1 MSLLGLGAEP
11 KTLGFLQMTLRAIII
26 YLGALAMMRLG
37 GDRRFGGR
45 YTDFDVVLSITFG
58 SLLSRAING
67 SGPLWVT
74 LVAGCV
80 LVAMNRIFAF
90 IAGHSRLFSQL
101 ISGKSLTLIQDG
113 KIQSDNMSK
122 AHISQTDLM
131 SAIRSNAHLS
141 ELSEVKVARLE
152 RSGQVS
158 VIPAAREPQV
168 IEVKVEKGVQTVR
181 LQLEYPAGGEKY

>member
-1 MSLLGLGAEP
+1 MSVLGLGVEP
-11 KTLGFLQMTLRAIII
+11 KHLDFLQMTLRAIII
-26 YLGALAMMRLG
+26 YVGALAIMRLA

-80 LVAMNRIFAF
+80 LVALNRLFAF
-90 IAGHSRLFSQL
+90 ISGRFPPLSKL
-101 ISGKSLTLIQDG
+101 ISGNSITLIQDG
-113 KIQSDNMSK
+113 EMQSKNMNK

-131 SAIRSNAHLS
+131 ASLRSQAHLS
-141 ELSEVKVARLE
+141 DPSQVKVARLE
-152 RSGQVS
+152 RSGQIS
-158 VIPAAREPQV
+158 VIPAERSPQV
-168 IEVKVEKGVQTVR
+168 IEVKVEQGVQTVR
-181 LQLEYPAGGEKY
+181 VKLEYPAGGERY